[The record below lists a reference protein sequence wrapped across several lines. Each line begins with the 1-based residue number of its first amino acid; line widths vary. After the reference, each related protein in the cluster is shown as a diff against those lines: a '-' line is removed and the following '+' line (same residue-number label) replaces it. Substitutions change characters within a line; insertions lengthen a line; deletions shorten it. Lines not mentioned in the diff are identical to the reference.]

1 MGKTTTL
8 HVHHAF
14 LYISWPSV
22 HDYDV
27 KIPNSLEHKA
37 ATSFFFFSSTSI
49 LHGSYNLEKVFIFSS
64 RLEKSGPWKV
74 IEIHHL
80 VYARHPFSIQ

>member
-14 LYISWPSV
+14 LDISWPSV

-27 KIPNSLEHKA
+27 KIPYSLEHK
-37 ATSFFFFSSTSI
+37 ATSFFFFSLTSI
-49 LHGSYNLEKVFIFSS
+49 LHGSYNLEKSIFIS
-64 RLEKSGPWKV
+64 RLEKSLNSVKV
-74 IEIHHL
+74 LEK
-80 VYARHPFSIQ
+80 